1 MTVQFIH
8 LTEKNKALSEEI
20 ITARASSEE
29 HMVELE
35 IELMVLN

>member
-20 ITARASSEE
+20 ITARASSEKLV
-29 HMVELE
+29 VELE
-35 IELMVLN
+35 N